1 MNEKEFNRFFKKI
14 DSLNNPNNCW
24 EWTAS
29 KTGGGYGQFKVN
41 KKPFAAHRWSAQYL
55 AGLSITDMVVCHKCD
70 NPKCV
75 NPEHLFVGTQQDN
88 KNDCVNKKRHCY
100 GINHY
105 KTKLTENDVRYI
117 RNSNKSG
124 YQLAKDF
131 NVTEQHIGH
140 IKNYRTWKHI

>member
-1 MNEKEFNRFFKKI
+1 MNEKEFNRFFKKV
-14 DSLNNPNNCW
+14 DSLNNLNNCW

-29 KTGGGYGQFKVN
+29 LAGKGYGQFKVN
-41 KKPFAAHRWSAQYL
+41 NRPFGAHRWSAKYL
-55 AGLSITDMVVCHKCD
+55 AGLTIDNMMVCHKCD

-75 NPEHLFVGTQQDN
+75 NPEHLFVGTHQDN
-88 KNDCVNKKRHCY
+88 MIDRSNKKRQMY

-105 KTKLTENDVRYI
+105 NAKLTENDVRYI
-117 RNSNKSG
+117 RNSTKSG

-140 IKNYRTWKHI
+140 IKNYKTWKHI